1 MKDKI
6 IKKQIKYLNKI
17 YNDEIVVFEIYNY
30 EVLISIYSWK
40 YNQIYR

>member
-30 EVLISIYSWK
+30 EVLISIYS
-40 YNQIYR
+40 